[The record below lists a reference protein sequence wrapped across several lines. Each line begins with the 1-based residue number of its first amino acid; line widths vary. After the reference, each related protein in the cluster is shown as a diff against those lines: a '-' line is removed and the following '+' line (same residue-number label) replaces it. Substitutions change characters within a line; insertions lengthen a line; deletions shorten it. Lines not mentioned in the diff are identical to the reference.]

1 MKLAKYSDIAN
12 EMRRRIQK
20 GEYDPDYPITD
31 EISLTKEFSCSRMT
45 VKKALDILVME
56 GLLYRKRG
64 HGTFIVKSAK
74 DDKLVNVLDNENAG
88 LTKLVGAENVESV
101 IIAFDIQFPSE
112 DVASHLSIDLQTP
125 IYHII
130 RLRKL
135 HGEPYVLE
143 RTYMP
148 SAIIKD
154 LTRTILEGS
163 VYQHITEKLG
173 LTIGGAHRKI
183 RADKPGKLD
192 QEYLDCATDDPILEV
207 EQVAYLN
214 TGVPFEYSFSRHR
227 YDKFVFKT
235 VIIQR

>member
-1 MKLAKYSDIAN
+1 MAKYSDIAN
-12 EMRRRIQK
+12 EMRRRIQR
-20 GEYDPDYPITD
+20 GEYDSNYPITD
-31 EISLTKEFSCSRMT
+31 EVSLTKEFLCSRMT
-45 VKKALDILVME
+45 VKKALDILVAE

-74 DDKLVNVLDNENAG
+74 EEKLVNVLNNENVG
-88 LTKLVGAENVESV
+88 LTKLIGAEHVESV
-101 IIAFDIQFPSE
+101 IIGFDIQFPSQE
-112 DVASHLSIDLQTP
+112 VAAHLSIDLQTP
-125 IYHII
+125 TYHII
-130 RLRKL
+130 RLRKW

-148 SAIIKD
+148 ATIIKD
-154 LTRTILEGS
+154 LTKEILKGS
-163 VYQHITEKLG
+163 IYDHITETLG

-183 RADKPGKLD
+183 RADKPGELD
-192 QEYLDCATDDPILEV
+192 QEYLHCAANDPILEV

-214 TGVPFEYSFSRHR
+214 IGMPFEYSFSRHR